1 MSTVNVNDAH
11 HHDEHPREQGRD
23 GHGDVHQVGLDAE
36 VLLHVGRDVER
47 GLGKQPE
54 RDHAHDHA
62 EQQLVVALEGD
73 GLAIA
78 GGSGDGTHV

>member
-1 MSTVNVNDAH
+1 MSGAMLSV
-11 HHDEHPREQGRD
+11 QSG
-23 GHGDVHQVGLDAE
+23 
-36 VLLHVGRDVER
+36 
-47 GLGKQPE
+47 